1 MIFVKSKPITMILE
15 ILLVIS
21 SMSEFMRTRK
31 LKKLTG
37 PLIIIYFLVG
47 MPNIGRITNNTIVHN
62 GYVVFG
68 CIATIVFVYSE
79 LIISNK
85 EKDLSH

>member
-1 MIFVKSKPITMILE
+1 MMELICT

-21 SMSEFMRTRK
+21 SISEFMRTLK
-31 LKKLTG
+31 LKKLAG
-37 PLIIIYFLVG
+37 PLIMIYFLVG
-47 MPNIGRITNNTIVHN
+47 MPNIERITNNTIVQS
-62 GYVVFG
+62 GYVVLG
-68 CIATIVFVYSE
+68 CIGTIVFVYSE